1 MNLKEAFA
9 QELPKWP
16 QLYITGPDVS
26 VEQAKAIMFRSET
39 FLSSLGSRGGN
50 NRAWNKWAVREFGL
64 AKVSSDIDGGDH
76 RWPTEDPVQKAL
88 LKLGYAIRDK
98 WSREK
103 ALRAEYVEIARASC
117 SFIGGPHGWCSPDGK
132 IYFDDNVGKWPSVED
147 VHADL
152 SAIAT
157 AFPFVKMVATLFDGE
172 SLDENRKPVVTFQ
185 VAEGVVGV
193 ADYERGDGAQMSL
206 HHIQEDTS
214 AAASQA
220 RLKQMVA
227 GLQNP
232 GREQGL
238 PNEWIIE
245 FAAEVRA
252 WLPGAV
258 TEILKEWES
267 DDVNQVRTI
276 ALGMV
281 NGPVPTGKLSRADD
295 LRREVADVIQGSG
308 AS

>member
-1 MNLKEAFA
+1 MNLEEAFA
-9 QELPKWP
+9 QGLPKWP

-26 VEQAKAIMFRSET
+26 VEQAKAIMFRGET

-64 AKVSSDIDGGDH
+64 AKVSSDMDGGDLQ
-76 RWPTEDPVQKAL
+76 WSAADPTQKAL
-88 LKLGYAIRDK
+88 LQLGWAIRSK
-98 WSREK
+98 WGREK
-103 ALRAEYVEIARASC
+103 SLRTEYVEIDRASC
-117 SFIGGPHGWCSPDGK
+117 SFIGGPHGWCSPAGK
-132 IYFDDNVGKWPSVED
+132 IYFDDNVGKWPGVKD
-147 VHADL
+147 VYSDL
-152 SAIAT
+152 DAIAK

-172 SLDENRKPVVTFQ
+172 SCEENRKPVVTFQ

-214 AAASQA
+214 AEASQA
-220 RLKQMVA
+220 RIEQMVA
-227 GLQNP
+227 GFQNP

-258 TEILKEWES
+258 TEILKEWEP

-276 ALGMV
+276 APGMFSD
-281 NGPVPTGKLSRADD
+281 LSA
-295 LRREVADVIQGSG
+295 
-308 AS
+308 